1 MCPAAAAGLEY
12 DYSTRN
18 EILIIASRSIS
29 ISILEVHN
37 RCLGTE
43 ITIFCRRPIT
53 LREEFFY
60 IFLQLGGGDFFGSHK
75 PAVQIVLVRHHV
87 PKLAARGQE
96 PAAGTGRGPQ
106 RRLPFVVGG
115 RVAFIVQCAVAVGL
129 ATPGCLEVAHLPVF
143 AGMGRHIVVHHLAVG
158 ITVPV
163 IQIIRDIYHKV
174 AVKFIIWLRC
184 P

>member
-1 MCPAAAAGLEY
+1 MAAGLEY

-18 EILIIASRSIS
+18 EILTIAIRSIS
-29 ISILEVHN
+29 ISILEVHKH
-37 RCLGTE
+37 CLGTV
-43 ITIFCRRPIT
+43 II
-53 LREEFFY
+53 EFFY

-115 RVAFIVQCAVAVGL
+115 RVAVVVQCAVAVGF
-129 ATPGCLEVAHLPVF
+129 ATPGCLEVAPW
-143 AGMGRHIVVHHLAVG
+143 AV
-158 ITVPV
+158 T
-163 IQIIRDIYHKV
+163 
-174 AVKFIIWLRC
+174 
-184 P
+184 

>member
-1 MCPAAAAGLEY
+1 MPGRGKRKRRQSVCSATVRYAGICPAAAAGSEY

-18 EILIIASRSIS
+18 EILIIASRSMS
-29 ISILEVHN
+29 ISIIEVHN
-37 RCLGTE
+37 HCVGTV

-96 PAAGTGRGPQ
+96 PAAVPT
-106 RRLPFVVGG
+106 
-115 RVAFIVQCAVAVGL
+115 AAAVAPSHSPARPSPTLV
-129 ATPGCLEVAHLPVF
+129 ELP
-143 AGMGRHIVVHHLAVG
+143 AKEQAMMQKTAL
-158 ITVPV
+158 
-163 IQIIRDIYHKV
+163 
-174 AVKFIIWLRC
+174 
-184 P
+184 